1 MLHVC
6 VIDLYMLYTCVY
18 ILVDPMHIMEDM
30 TKPKRGSTTTAWV
43 NIIYGCNEHCTY
55 CVVPGTRGVEQSR
68 PKEAVVAEVQA
79 LVKEGFKEVT
89 LLGQNVDAW
98 GRDMAPKQ
106 LFADLLAAV
115 SQVPGLARVRFVTSH
130 PVNYLHFWC
139 TACREWAHMTS
150 QYAFIQ

>member
-1 MLHVC
+1 MRTY
-6 VIDLYMLYTCVY
+6 LYATA
-18 ILVDPMHIMEDM
+18 DPLHIMEDM

-43 NIIYGCNEHCTY
+43 NIINGCNAPCTY

-68 PKEAVVAEVQA
+68 PKEAVVAEVEA

-130 PVNYLHFWC
+130 PVSHLSFCFFYQIRIGVCIKPLSHSR
-139 TACREWAHMTS
+139 TYPGSRLP
-150 QYAFIQ
+150 Y